1 VNHPFNQKNKQI
13 FDVDTLQGEMR
24 TQTICAKMQN
34 VKRNNRVR
42 DGYREKENDTRQE
55 QGLIW
60 TQSCLT
66 ALD

>member
-1 VNHPFNQKNKQI
+1 
-13 FDVDTLQGEMR
+13 MR

-34 VKRNNRVR
+34 AKRNNRVR